1 MSTPYVGEIRMFGFS
16 RMPIGW
22 LACNGSLV
30 SIAENE
36 VLYTLL
42 GTVYGGDGV
51 NTFGLPDLRGQ
62 VPIHQGTG
70 PGLTSKALG
79 QRGGSENVTL
89 LQSNLPPHTHAFTA
103 TSAAATT
110 DTPGQTTLHAAQG
123 ADTAYMAASPNIGL
137 GPASIANSGNGFSHN
152 NIMPTLA
159 VSYCI
164 AASGIFP
171 SQN

>member
-1 MSTPYVGEIRMFGFS
+1 MSTPYVGEIRMFGFP
-16 RMPIGW
+16 RIPVGW
-22 LACNGSLV
+22 LACNGGLV
-30 SIAENE
+30 SIADNE

-42 GTVYGGDGV
+42 GTAYGGDGV

-62 VPIHQGTG
+62 VPIHHGTG
-70 PGLTSKALG
+70 PGLSAKVLG

-89 LQSNLPPHTHAFTA
+89 LQSNLPPHTHAFSA

-110 DTPGQTTLHAAQG
+110 DTPGQTALHAAQS
-123 ADTAYMAASPNIGL
+123 ADTAYMATSPNITL
-137 GPASIANSGNGFSHN
+137 GPASISNSGNGLSHN

-164 AASGIFP
+164 AAFGIFP
-171 SQN
+171 SRN

>member
-1 MSTPYVGEIRMFGFS
+1 MTTPYVGEIRMFGFQ
-16 RMPIGW
+16 RIPLGW

-42 GTVYGGDGV
+42 GTVYGGDGMT
-51 NTFGLPDLRGQ
+51 TFGLPDLRGQ
-62 VPIHQGTG
+62 VPIHQGSA
-70 PGLTSKALG
+70 PGLTTRVLG

-89 LQSNLPPHTHAFTA
+89 LQSNLPPHTHPFTA
-103 TSAAATT
+103 TSAVATT
-110 DTPGQTTLHAAQG
+110 DTPNQTTLHAAQT
-123 ADTAYMAASPNIGL
+123 ADTAYMAAPANIAL
-137 GPASIANSGNGFSHN
+137 GAASVGNSGNGLSHN
-152 NIMPTLA
+152 NIMPTLV

-171 SQN
+171 SRN